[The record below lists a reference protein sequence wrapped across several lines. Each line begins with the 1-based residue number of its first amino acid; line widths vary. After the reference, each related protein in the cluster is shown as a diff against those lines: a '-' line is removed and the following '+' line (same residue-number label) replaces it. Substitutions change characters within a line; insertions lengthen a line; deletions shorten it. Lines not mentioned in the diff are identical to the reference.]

1 MKTTTREARQNI
13 RQYILDHFDP
23 CGYDFTGPCSFSNVA
38 RFILA
43 VHAEEKAYSPEYQS
57 RKGYTNEQVFTE
69 WAQGL
74 PSVLDTC
81 YFYNRSAVDDL
92 GAILEQS
99 EKEKAQYT
107 EPEAEQLLTH
117 LIYRELKRG
126 AAEK

>member
-1 MKTTTREARQNI
+1 MKTTTKEARQNI

-23 CGYDFTGPCSFSNVA
+23 CGYDFTGPCTFENVA

-43 VHAEEKAYSPEYQS
+43 VHAEEKAYSPEYQ
-57 RKGYTNEQVFTE
+57 RAKGYTNEAVFTD

-74 PSVLDTC
+74 PSVFDC
-81 YFYNRSAVDDL
+81 GYYYNRSAVDDL

-99 EKEKAQYT
+99 EREKAQYS
-107 EPEAEQLLTH
+107 EAEAENLLTH

-126 AAEK
+126 AGK